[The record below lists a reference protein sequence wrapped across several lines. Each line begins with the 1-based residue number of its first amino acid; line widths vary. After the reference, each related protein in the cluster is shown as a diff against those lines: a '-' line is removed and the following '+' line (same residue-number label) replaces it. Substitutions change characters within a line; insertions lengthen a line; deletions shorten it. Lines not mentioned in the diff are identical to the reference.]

1 VDCLTPEGSVTVAS
15 VEHATD
21 EQLVERLRARD
32 EAAFEE
38 LVRRYNASLLRFA
51 RQFVPT
57 AAVAEDVVAETWLG
71 VLKGIDRFEGRSSL
85 KTWIFRILAN
95 TAKTRGQREARSV
108 PFSALEEGDTAFEPT
123 VDRSRFLGTGHW
135 GAPPRAWPEDR
146 LLRDETRAV
155 LERAIAGLPPTQRI
169 VVSLRDVEGWSAD
182 EVRNA
187 LDLSET
193 NQRVLLHRGRAKVRR
208 ALEEYLTEDA

>member
-1 VDCLTPEGSVTVAS
+1 M
-15 VEHATD
+15 EHPTD

-38 LVRRYNASLLRFA
+38 LVRRYNAPLLRFA

-57 AAVAEDVVAETWLG
+57 AVLAEDVVAETWLG

-95 TAKTRGQREARSV
+95 TAKTRGQREGRSV
-108 PFSALEEGDTAFEPT
+108 PFSALEEGEAAFEPT
-123 VDRSRFLGTGHW
+123 VDRSRFLGTGQW

-146 LLRDETRAV
+146 LLRNETRAV
-155 LERAIAGLPPTQRI
+155 IEKAIADLPPTQRM

-208 ALEEYLTEDA
+208 VLEEYLMEDT

>member
-1 VDCLTPEGSVTVAS
+1 VDCLIRKGSVTVAP

-38 LVRRYNASLLRFA
+38 LVRRYHASLLRFA

-57 AAVAEDVVAETWLG
+57 AATAEDVVAETWLG
-71 VLKGIDRFEGRSSL
+71 VLRGIDRFEGRSSL

-95 TAKTRGQREARSV
+95 TAKTRGQREGRSV
-108 PFSALEEGDTAFEPT
+108 PFSALDDDELSFEPT
-123 VDRSRFLGTGHW
+123 VDRSRFLGTGQW
-135 GAPPRAWPEDR
+135 AAPPPAWPEDR
-146 LLRDETRAV
+146 LLGDETRAV
-155 LERAIAGLPPTQRI
+155 IERAIADLPPTQRQ
-169 VVSLRDVEGWSAD
+169 VVSLRDIEGWSAD

-208 ALEEYLTEDA
+208 ALEEYLT

>member
-1 VDCLTPEGSVTVAS
+1 

-38 LVRRYNASLLRFA
+38 LVHRYNAPLLRFA

-57 AAVAEDVVAETWLG
+57 ASLAEDVVADTWLG
-71 VLKGIDRFEGRSSL
+71 VLRGIDRFEGRSSL

-95 TAKTRGQREARSV
+95 TAKTRGQREGRSV
-108 PFSALEEGDTAFEPT
+108 PFSAFEEGEAPFEPA
-123 VDRSRFLGTGHW
+123 VDRGRFLGSGSW

-155 LERAIAGLPPTQRI
+155 IEQAIADLPPTQRM

-187 LDLSET
+187 LELSET
-193 NQRVLLHRGRAKVRR
+193 NQRVLLHRGRAKVRL
-208 ALEEYLTEDA
+208 ALEEYLMEDT

>member
-1 VDCLTPEGSVTVAS
+1 M
-15 VEHATD
+15 EHATD

-32 EAAFEE
+32 ESAFEE

-57 AAVAEDVVAETWLG
+57 AALAEDVVSETWLG
-71 VLKGIDRFEGRSSL
+71 VVKGIDRFEGRSSL

-95 TAKTRGQREARSV
+95 TAKTRAQREGRSV
-108 PFSALEEGDTAFEPT
+108 PFSSLEDGETPFEPT
-123 VDRSRFLGTGHW
+123 VDRSRFLGTGQW
-135 GAPPRAWPEDR
+135 AAAPRAWPEDR

-155 LERAIAGLPPTQRI
+155 IERAIADLPATQRT

-193 NQRVLLHRGRAKVRR
+193 NQRVLLHRGRAKVRQ
-208 ALEEYLTEDA
+208 ALEKYLTEDT

>member
-1 VDCLTPEGSVTVAS
+1 

-57 AAVAEDVVAETWLG
+57 AALAEDVVAETWLG

-95 TAKTRGQREARSV
+95 TAKTRAQREGRSL
-108 PFSALEEGDTAFEPT
+108 PFSALDEGEVTFEPT
-123 VDRSRFLGTGHW
+123 VDRNRFLGTGHW
-135 GAPPRAWPEDR
+135 ATPPRSWPEER
-146 LLRDETRAV
+146 LLGAETRAV
-155 LERAIAGLPPTQRI
+155 IEEAIAGLPPTQRL
-169 VVSLRDVEGWSAD
+169 VVSLRDIEGWSAD

-208 ALEEYLTEDA
+208 ALEQYLMEDS

>member
-1 VDCLTPEGSVTVAS
+1 

-38 LVRRYNASLLRFA
+38 LVRRYNAPLLRFA

-57 AAVAEDVVAETWLG
+57 AVLAEDVVAETWLG

-95 TAKTRGQREARSV
+95 TAKTRGQREGRSV
-108 PFSALEEGDTAFEPT
+108 PFSALEEGDVPFEPT
-123 VDRSRFLGTGHW
+123 VDRSRFLGTGQW

-146 LLRDETRAV
+146 LLREETRAV
-155 LERAIAGLPPTQRI
+155 IEQAVADLPPTQRL
-169 VVSLRDVEGWSAD
+169 VVSLRDIEGWSAD

-208 ALEEYLTEDA
+208 ALEEYLMEDT

>member
-1 VDCLTPEGSVTVAS
+1 VHCLTRGASVTVAP
-15 VEHATD
+15 VEHTTD
-21 EQLVERLRARD
+21 ASLVERLRARD

-38 LVRRYNASLLRFA
+38 VVHRYHPSLLRFA

-57 AAVAEDVVAETWLG
+57 AALAEDVVQETWLG
-71 VLKGIDRFEGRSSL
+71 VLKGIDGFEGRSSL

-95 TAKTRGQREARSV
+95 TAKTRAQREGRSI
-108 PFSALEEGDTAFEPT
+108 PFSTLDEGEGGFEPA
-123 VDRSRFLGTGHW
+123 VERDRFLGTGHW
-135 GAPPRAWPEDR
+135 ATPPRAWPEER
-146 LLRDETRAV
+146 LLSAETRSI
-155 LERAIAGLPPTQRI
+155 LEQAIAALPPTQRV

-187 LDLSET
+187 LEVSET

-208 ALEEYLTEDA
+208 ALEQYLTEDS

>member
-1 VDCLTPEGSVTVAS
+1 MDCLIREGSVTVAP
-15 VEHATD
+15 VEHPTD
-21 EQLVERLRARD
+21 EHLVERLRARD

-57 AAVAEDVVAETWLG
+57 AALAEDVVADTWLG
-71 VLKGIDRFEGRSSL
+71 VLNGIDRFEGRSSL
-85 KTWIFRILAN
+85 RTWIFRILAN
-95 TAKTRGQREARSV
+95 TAKTRGQREGRSV
-108 PFSALEEGDTAFEPT
+108 PFSSLEVDETPFEPT

-135 GAPPRAWPEDR
+135 ASPPRAWPEDR

-155 LERAIAGLPPTQRI
+155 IEGAIADLPPTQRQ
-169 VVSLRDVEGWSAD
+169 VVSLRDVEGWSAE

-208 ALEEYLTEDA
+208 ALEEYLTEDT

>member
-1 VDCLTPEGSVTVAS
+1 MDCLIREPSVTVAP

-21 EQLVERLRARD
+21 GQLVERLRARD

-38 LVRRYNASLLRFA
+38 LLRRYNAPLLRFA
-51 RQFVPT
+51 RQFVSTP
-57 AAVAEDVVAETWLG
+57 AVAEDVVAETWLG

-85 KTWIFRILAN
+85 KTWIYRILAN
-95 TAKTRGQREARSV
+95 TAKTRAEREGRSV
-108 PFSALEEGDTAFEPT
+108 PFSALEDGETPFEPT

-135 GAPPRAWPEDR
+135 GSPPRAWPEDR

-155 LERAIAGLPPTQRI
+155 IEQAIAGLPPTQRL

-187 LDLSET
+187 LELSET

-208 ALEEYLTEDA
+208 ALEEYLTEDT

>member
-1 VDCLTPEGSVTVAS
+1 VDCLTREGSVTVAP
-15 VEHATD
+15 VERATD

-32 EAAFEE
+32 EAAFAE
-38 LVRRYNASLLRFA
+38 LIRRYNASLLRFA

-57 AAVAEDVVAETWLG
+57 AALAEDVVADTWVG

-85 KTWIFRILAN
+85 KTWMFRILAN
-95 TAKTRGQREARSV
+95 TAKTRAQREGRSV
-108 PFSALEEGDTAFEPT
+108 PFSSLEDGETTFEPT

-135 GAPPRAWPEDR
+135 ATPPRAWPEDR
-146 LLRDETRAV
+146 LLRDETREV
-155 LERAIAGLPPTQRI
+155 IERAIADLPPTQRT

-193 NQRVLLHRGRAKVRR
+193 NQRVLLHRGRAKVRQ
-208 ALEEYLTEDA
+208 ALEQYLEDA